1 MNTPIVN
8 KLIEY
13 MNDNSVRF
21 HMPGHKGRNSLFDW
35 SKLIPMIDVTEI
47 EGTDNLHNPTG
58 VIKESQKLAAKVFG
72 AKHTL
77 FSVNGTTA
85 GIYAAILSVT
95 KPGDK
100 ILIQR
105 NCHKSVYNALIFG
118 KLEPIYIY
126 PAYDY
131 ENNIETG
138 ISPHDIEE
146 LLIKHND
153 IKAVV
158 ITYPTYYG
166 VCSDIKKI
174 AQIVKKYNKI
184 LVTDEA
190 HGSHFKFSDRLPITA
205 LEAGADI
212 TVQSIHKTLPAFTQS
227 SMIHV
232 GSEKVDIQR
241 LEEKLSMFQ
250 STSPSYILMASLDM
264 ARAYM
269 EIEGKE
275 KLNIMLNKI
284 DFLKEYLRKYSNI
297 KIFDYNNMKNENFSD
312 FDNSKLLI
320 NLTKLSI
327 SGKQLEEIL
336 RKKYNIVLEMS
347 DLYYGLA
354 MITVMDNEE
363 DIEKLM
369 LAIEDICK
377 SYNEDNYENK
387 IFKFKTIIPKKKLEI
402 YEVDLLDKTTISLAH
417 SENEV
422 SGEFIIPYPP
432 GIPIICPGEIMTKE
446 IINYL
451 ETLKDN
457 NINILGINE
466 ENKIKILK

>member
-35 SKLIPMIDVTEI
+35 CKLIPMIDVTEI

-58 VIKESQKLAAKVFG
+58 VIKESQNLAAKAFG

-100 ILIQR
+100 IIIQR

-118 KLEPIYIY
+118 KLEPIYVY
-126 PAYDY
+126 PSYDS

-138 ISPHDIEE
+138 ISPYDIEE

-153 IKAVV
+153 IKAIV

-174 AQIVKKYNKI
+174 AQIVKKHNKI

-190 HGSHFKFSDRLPITA
+190 HGSHFKFSNRLPITA

-232 GSEKVDIQR
+232 GSDKVDIQR

-269 EIEGKE
+269 ETNGKE
-275 KLNIMLNKI
+275 KINDMLNKI
-284 DFLKEYLRKYSNI
+284 DFLKGYLSKYNSI

-327 SGKQLEEIL
+327 CGKQLEEIL
-336 RKKYNIVLEMS
+336 RIKYNIVLEMS
-347 DLYYGLA
+347 DLYYGVA

-377 SYNEDNYENK
+377 KYRKYNNDNKLFK
-387 IFKFKTIIPKKKLEI
+387 IKTIIPKKELEI
-402 YEVDLLDKTTISLAH
+402 YEVSLLDKTTISLEN
-417 SENEV
+417 SENKI
-422 SGEFIIPYPP
+422 SGDFIIPYPP
-432 GIPIICPGEIMTKE
+432 GIPIICPGETITKE
-446 IINYL
+446 IVRYL
-451 ETLKDN
+451 KMLKDN